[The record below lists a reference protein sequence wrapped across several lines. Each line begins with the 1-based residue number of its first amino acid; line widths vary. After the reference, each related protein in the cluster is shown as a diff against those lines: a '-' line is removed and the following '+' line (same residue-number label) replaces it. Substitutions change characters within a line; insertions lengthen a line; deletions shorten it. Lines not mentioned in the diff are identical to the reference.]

1 MWSLPPSQRST
12 VSNSDALPSQMSHPL
27 AVDET
32 QVELSEEAETTLCL
46 RDSIIRVFFIRV
58 GGVGPVNGHVLTGE
72 SQQTED
78 QGKCGKAWP
87 LGRQV

>member
-1 MWSLPPSQRST
+1 
-12 VSNSDALPSQMSHPL
+12 MSHPL

-46 RDSIIRVFFIRV
+46 RDSIIRVFFLVVLIRV
-58 GGVGPVNGHVLTGE
+58 GGVGPLNGHVLTGE

-78 QGKCGKAWP
+78 QGKRGKAWP